1 MFLTCLWKNM
11 TVNLQRL
18 KLFSSKEWL
27 PLHLEVEG
35 QVQLW
40 VSYMERVLLFIEASQ
55 TYFISPGH
63 CCK

>member
-1 MFLTCLWKNM
+1 M

-18 KLFSSKEWL
+18 KLFSFKEWL
-27 PLHLEVEG
+27 PLHLGVEG